1 MKRTELDISDIE
13 KIEKINRDFMYV
25 HESFTSRDSKTYESF
40 MKVLNYSMKEG
51 SVSKMNKELIAVGI
65 SAYVNCEPCITWHTR
80 EALKSGATDSQVTEA
95 LEVAIEMGGGPV
107 IVRSSSF
114 AFKVLEYFRQ
124 KGVS

>member
-1 MKRTELDISDIE
+1 MNTTDLDSSDFD

-40 MKVLNYSMKEG
+40 LRVLNHSMKDG
-51 SVSKMNKELIAVGI
+51 RISKMNKELIAVGI
-65 SAYVNCEPCITWHTR
+65 SALLNCEPCITWHTR
-80 EALKSGATDSQVTEA
+80 EALKSGATDGHIAEA

-124 KGVS
+124 RGTS